1 MAKKKRGKPIR
12 KRPAKPVEAMPKEF
26 LDLIAPAAV
35 RFQTDQMILGDS
47 CRCTLAIRGYP
58 TSTEELALLVIF
70 DDVNSQGFRIRRYRD
85 TSRCERLVSGHYLL
99 AIPAGGEDVVESA
112 SASGGASP
120 EECARIWNL
129 YAECFITYRLKA

>member
-1 MAKKKRGKPIR
+1 MTVIVAENTPDKVRGLLKRWFIEPRPNVFVGSVNRRIR
-12 KRPAKPVEAMPKEF
+12 EKV
-26 LDLIAPAAV
+26 L
-35 RFQTDQMILGDS
+35 QYILRYS
-47 CRCTLAIRGYP
+47 P
-58 TSTEELALLVIF
+58 EELALLVIF